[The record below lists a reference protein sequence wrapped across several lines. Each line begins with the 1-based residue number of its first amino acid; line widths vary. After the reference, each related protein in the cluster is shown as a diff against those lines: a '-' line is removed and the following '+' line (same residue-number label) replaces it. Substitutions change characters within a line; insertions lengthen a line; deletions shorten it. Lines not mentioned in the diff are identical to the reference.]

1 MPHVCGIQS
10 AHGYARR
17 IATPQLPTVWHV
29 VYFNRLEEA
38 IMKRRIIR
46 ADSLN
51 WAIQEWQEGGELI
64 ERGRFKDQVKKA
76 KWKMPEV
83 YFRTL
88 AHAARDLFY
97 EIVADGFTGEQI
109 AKLVDDAEKRT
120 IAQVSSMIE
129 AQKTDML
136 IGILQERGYT
146 VTDGKK
152 GRKTLADDEA
162 PDENNA
168 S

>member
-1 MPHVCGIQS
+1 
-10 AHGYARR
+10 
-17 IATPQLPTVWHV
+17 
-29 VYFNRLEEA
+29 
-38 IMKRRIIR
+38 MKRRIIR

-51 WAIQEWQEGGELI
+51 WAVQEWQEGGELI

-76 KWKMPEV
+76 KWKMPETF
-83 YFRTL
+83 FRTL
-88 AHAARDLFY
+88 ADAARSLFHD
-97 EIVADGFTGEQI
+97 IVADGWTGENV
-109 AKLVDDAEKRT
+109 AKLNHDAEMAVKDY
-120 IAQVSSMIE
+120 VYSLLE
-129 AQKTDML
+129 KQKTDIL

-162 PDENNA
+162 PDDENDV

>member
-1 MPHVCGIQS
+1 M
-10 AHGYARR
+10 
-17 IATPQLPTVWHV
+17 T
-29 VYFNRLEEA
+29 
-38 IMKRRIIR
+38 KRRIIR

-76 KWKMPEV
+76 KWKMPESF
-83 YFRTL
+83 FRTL
-88 AHAARDLFY
+88 ADAAKDMMHEMIGDLPTG
-97 EIVADGFTGEQI
+97 EALTGEQLMN
-109 AKLVDDAEKRT
+109 AVRQAEHDVKLYVNTVLTD
-120 IAQVSSMIE
+120 M
-129 AQKTDML
+129 KTDAL

-152 GRKTLADDEA
+152 GRKTLADDAA
-162 PDENNA
+162 PEEE

>member
-1 MPHVCGIQS
+1 MET
-10 AHGYARR
+10 R
-17 IATPQLPTVWHV
+17 
-29 VYFNRLEEA
+29 
-38 IMKRRIIR
+38 RRIIR

-51 WAIQEWQEGGELI
+51 WAIQEWQPGGDVI
-64 ERGRFKDQVKKA
+64 ERGRFVGQTKKA
-76 KWKMPEV
+76 KWKMPESF
-83 YFRTL
+83 FRTL
-88 AHAARDLFY
+88 AHAARDMFH
-97 EIVADGFTGEQI
+97 EIVADGYTGEQV
-109 AKLVDDAEKRT
+109 AKLVDDAEKRV
-120 IAQVSSMIE
+120 IEQVSSMCE

-162 PDENNA
+162 PEE

>member
-1 MPHVCGIQS
+1 M
-10 AHGYARR
+10 
-17 IATPQLPTVWHV
+17 T
-29 VYFNRLEEA
+29 
-38 IMKRRIIR
+38 KRRIIR

-51 WAIQEWQEGGELI
+51 WAIQCWQEGGDVI
-64 ERGRFKDQVKKA
+64 ERGRFTGQIKKA

-83 YFRTL
+83 FFRTL
-88 AHAARDLFY
+88 AHAARDMFH
-97 EIVADGFTGEQI
+97 EIVADGYTGEQV

-120 IAQVSSMIE
+120 MNYVRELCE
-129 AQKTDML
+129 AQKTDVL
-136 IGILQERGYT
+136 IGILQERGYN

-162 PDENNA
+162 PEE